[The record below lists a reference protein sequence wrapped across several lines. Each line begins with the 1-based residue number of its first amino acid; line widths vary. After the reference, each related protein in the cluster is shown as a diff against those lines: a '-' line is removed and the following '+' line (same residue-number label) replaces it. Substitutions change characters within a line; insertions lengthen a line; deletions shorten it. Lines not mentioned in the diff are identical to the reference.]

1 VRCATGVD
9 TEFGIFEGI
18 SCATGKR
25 GNCGRVILK
34 AYQCIFEGN
43 QLCDFID
50 MECSLP
56 IQN

>member
-9 TEFGIFEGI
+9 TDFGTFDGI

-25 GNCGRVILK
+25 GNYGRVILK

-50 MECSLP
+50 MEFSFS